1 MTLLALAAVA
11 VVVVLVRRRLSNR
24 PGPGASAAARARE
37 LRTPLVRLADAAG
50 ITTARGRQAAQY
62 RAGADGERRT
72 AVRLAELER
81 EGWTVL
87 HDRALPASRANV
99 DHLAIAPGGA
109 VFVPDSK
116 RWSSRFR
123 VRVVGGR
130 VLHGNVDVTSRLAGL
145 RYEAAAVAQLLG
157 VPVVPVAVI
166 HGAPVEY
173 GELHHDGVLII
184 PADRL
189 CGVLRDLGADPGPVP
204 HPQLAAQAERL
215 LPPYTRRNP

>member
-1 MTLLALAAVA
+1 MTLLALAAAA
-11 VVVVLVRRRLSNR
+11 VVVVLVRRRPANR

-37 LRTPLVRLADAAG
+37 LRTPLVRLGELAG
-50 ITTARGRQAAQY
+50 ISTARGREAGRY
-62 RAGADGERRT
+62 RAAVVGERTT
-72 AVRLAELER
+72 AARLVDLER

-87 HDRALPASRANV
+87 HDRALPDSRANV
-99 DHLAIAPGGA
+99 DHLTIAPSGA

-145 RYEAAAVAQLLG
+145 RYGAAAVAQLLG

-173 GELHHDGVLII
+173 GELHHDDVVII

-189 CGVLRDLGADPGPVP
+189 CSVLRDLGRNPGPVP
-204 HPQLAAQAERL
+204 HAQITAEAVRL